1 MLLVSATF
9 LNPRRFC
16 LQTRAMI
23 PLGSGPFLLFFS
35 KLPWLLMAA
44 VCWTHTTNA
53 VVDAAEFYHHFVQQE
68 DHDSMPAL
76 EDEVR
81 LVRGYKEDEEVEVQI
96 GVLFQTLAAPEIE
109 IPSFIKLLSS
119 TGTQRQWWLWVCF
132 PRSGTSDN
140 SSTEWRLLSSRIL
153 C

>member
-1 MLLVSATF
+1 
-9 LNPRRFC
+9 
-16 LQTRAMI
+16 
-23 PLGSGPFLLFFS
+23 
-35 KLPWLLMAA
+35 
-44 VCWTHTTNA
+44 
-53 VVDAAEFYHHFVQQE
+53 
-68 DHDSMPAL
+68 MPAL

-119 TGTQRQWWLWVCF
+119 TGTQRQGWLWVCF
-132 PRSGTSDN
+132 PRSRTSDN
-140 SSTEWRLLSSRIL
+140 SSTEWRLLRSRIL